1 MTAWLIG
8 LGDRPIAERER
19 RGALVASVAVL
30 IATAVLLALTRPAP
44 HHSPIRHAIAAS
56 STTLAADPS
65 PLTPDAPTDG
75 TLSPAAGIVSRAFL
89 GGYLAYAYGRAPA
102 GRITDATRALIVS
115 LAARPPRVSPG
126 MRARQPRIVEL
137 HAAPAPSGLLGVSAI
152 VNDGGLI
159 GYSLGLFLE
168 PNGRRLLVTALGQD

>member
-30 IATAVLLALTRPAP
+30 IATAVLLALTRPTP
-44 HHSPIRHAIAAS
+44 HHTPIRHAVAAS
-56 STTLAADPS
+56 DTTPAAELNKP
-65 PLTPDAPTDG
+65 TPDAPTDG
-75 TLSPAAGIVSRAFL
+75 TPSPAAAVVSRTFL
-89 GGYLAYAYGRAPA
+89 AGYLAYIYGHGPA

-115 LAARPPRVSPG
+115 LQAHPPRVPPG

-152 VNDGGLI
+152 INDGGLI
-159 GYSLGLFLE
+159 DYSLGLLLA
-168 PNGRRLLVTALGQD
+168 PNGGRLLVTALGQD